1 MTANRPAIG
10 PVLPTVSARPAGA
23 SAAGVAHR
31 VFRNPVPRAITAA
44 LPGVSWAC

>member
-1 MTANRPAIG
+1 MTANRPTIG
-10 PVLPTVSARPAGA
+10 PVLSTVSSRSAGA
-23 SAAGVAHR
+23 SAAHH